1 VPSPVRQASSSEKF
15 ARPFPDASALNLRRG
30 ESPAVH
36 DARGLTALSFEF
48 VAKPEKAA
56 RAPGSLSAEI
66 HSALEDVSGFAG
78 GLVMVSDQE
87 ARLITVIIF
96 WEACETRRSSTLCIR
111 RVRGLIAPY
120 LDRCLRFQTMMAHTH
135 VPRVLP
141 VETNSAT
148 AGFIIKENIGQETNV
163 CLA

>member
-1 VPSPVRQASSSEKF
+1 VSGPVRQASSSEKF
-15 ARPFPDASALNLRRG
+15 ATSFPDASALNLRRG

-36 DARGLTALSFEF
+36 DGRGLTALSFEF

-56 RAPGSLSAEI
+56 EAPGSLSTEI
-66 HSALEDVSGFAG
+66 HSALQDVSGFAG

-87 ARLITVIIF
+87 ARLITVVVF
-96 WEACETRRSSTLCIR
+96 WEACEASRSSTLCIR
-111 RVRGLIAPY
+111 RARALIAPY
-120 LDRCLRFQTMMAHTH
+120 LDRSLRFQTMMAHTH

-148 AGFIIKENIGQETNV
+148 AGFIIKESVGQEANV